1 MAFGSQELLMPAFRL
16 ATCAASIAAAL
27 CALCVP
33 TAAAAQP
40 SDPPTEAPGDPAAPV
55 VNSSLDGS
63 LFFQL
68 LVGELEL
75 RSGEAGAA
83 YQVLLDA
90 ARRSSDEG
98 LFRRAIDIA
107 LRSRAGDQALSAA
120 RAWRTA
126 VPESR
131 EAHEYIVQLLM
142 AMGRLSEVPE
152 PLRSLLELTPAAD
165 RPGVIA
171 SMPRLMARANDK
183 RLAAGVL
190 EDLLQAYRAGPVQGT
205 DARVSAIVA
214 TGRGWLNAGDSQK
227 ALALARQAQALDGTA
242 EGPALLGLEL
252 MGGTPEAESLV
263 TSYLQLQPAGHTL
276 RMAYVRRLMGAQRYA
291 DAASQLQ
298 VLTRQEPA
306 YAAAWLSLGAL
317 QLELKRPREAE
328 AALQRYVSLLPPSS
342 GPAEPPAEA
351 GKLEEGSVEASR
363 TQAYLLLAQA
373 AEQRNDYKA
382 AEAWLGKIDSPSSA
396 LTVLSRRASLLA
408 RQGKLADARQLIRKS
423 PERNED
429 DARAKL
435 LAEAQLLREMR
446 QWREAHAVLSEALKR
461 SPDNVD
467 LIYEQAMMSEKLDR
481 MAEMESLLRRVM
493 ELRPDY
499 HHAYNALGYS
509 LADRNQRLPEAREL
523 IAKALELS
531 PGDPFITDSLG
542 WVEYRL
548 GNSAE
553 ALRLLK
559 QAYQAQ
565 PDTEIAAHLGEVL
578 WAIGQRD
585 EARKVWREGRDKDAG
600 NEVLKSTL
608 ARLKVDL

>member
-1 MAFGSQELLMPAFRL
+1 MPAFRL

-27 CALCVP
+27 CALSVP
-33 TAAAAQP
+33 TFVAAQQP
-40 SDPPTEAPGDPAAPV
+40 AQPQPDEPAEAASEPAGPV
-55 VNSSLDGS
+55 VNSSLDAS

-68 LVGELEL
+68 LIGEIEL
-75 RSGEAGAA
+75 RSGEAGSA

-90 ARRSSDEG
+90 ARRSGDEG

-107 LRSRAGDQALSAA
+107 LRSRAGDQALAA
-120 RAWRTA
+120 SRAWRTA

-131 EAHEYIVQLLM
+131 EANEYIVQLLL

-152 PLRSLLELTPAAD
+152 PLRTLLQLTPAAD

-171 SMPRLMARANDK
+171 SLPRLLARANDK
-183 RLAAGVL
+183 RLAASLL
-190 EDLLQAYRAGPVQGT
+190 EDLLQPYRAGPVQGV
-205 DARVSAIVA
+205 DARVSALVA

-227 ALALARQAQALDGTA
+227 ALAFARQAQALEANA

-263 TSYLQLQPAGHTL
+263 TAYLQVQPAGHTL

-291 DAASQLQ
+291 EAVSQLQ
-298 VLTRQEPA
+298 MLTRREPS

-317 QLELKRPREAE
+317 QLELKQPREAE
-328 AALQRYVSLLPPSS
+328 AALQRYLGLLPPSA
-342 GPAEPPAEA
+342 GAEA
-351 GKLEEGSVEASR
+351 AAAESGQVEEGSVEASR

-373 AEQRNDYKA
+373 AEQRNDYKG
-382 AEAWLGKIDSPSSA
+382 AEAWLGKIDNPSSA

-408 RQGKLADARQLIRKS
+408 RQGKLADARQLIRKA
-423 PERNED
+423 PERNEE

-435 LAEAQLLREMR
+435 LAEAQLLRELR
-446 QWREAHAVLSEALKR
+446 QWREAHAVLADAVKR
-461 SPDNVD
+461 APDNVD
-467 LIYEQAMMSEKLDR
+467 VLYEQAMMSEKLDR
-481 MAEMESLLRRVM
+481 MDEMEALLRRVM
-493 ELRPDY
+493 QIKPDY

-548 GNSAE
+548 GNNAE
-553 ALRLLK
+553 ALRLLR

-578 WAIGQRD
+578 WTLGQRD

-600 NEVLKSTL
+600 NEVLRSTL

>member
-1 MAFGSQELLMPAFRL
+1 MPAFRL

-27 CALCVP
+27 CALSVP
-33 TAAAAQP
+33 TFVAAQQP
-40 SDPPTEAPGDPAAPV
+40 AQPQPDEPAEAASEPAGPV
-55 VNSSLDGS
+55 VNSSLDAS

-68 LVGELEL
+68 LIGEIEL
-75 RSGEAGAA
+75 RSGEAGSA

-90 ARRSSDEG
+90 ARRSGDEG

-107 LRSRAGDQALSAA
+107 LRSRAGDQALAA
-120 RAWRTA
+120 SRAWRTA

-131 EAHEYIVQLLM
+131 EANEYIVQLLL

-152 PLRSLLELTPAAD
+152 PLRTLLQLTPAAD

-171 SMPRLMARANDK
+171 SLPRLLARANDK
-183 RLAAGVL
+183 RLAASLL
-190 EDLLQAYRAGPVQGT
+190 EDLLQPYRAGPVQGV
-205 DARVSAIVA
+205 DARVSALVA

-227 ALALARQAQALDGTA
+227 ALAFARQAQALEANA

-263 TSYLQLQPAGHTL
+263 TAYLQVQPAGHTL

-291 DAASQLQ
+291 EAVSQLQ
-298 VLTRQEPA
+298 MLTRREPS

-317 QLELKRPREAE
+317 QLELKQPREAE
-328 AALQRYVSLLPPSS
+328 AALQRYLGLLPPSA
-342 GPAEPPAEA
+342 GAEA
-351 GKLEEGSVEASR
+351 AAAESGQVEEGSVEASR

-373 AEQRNDYKA
+373 AEQRNDYKG
-382 AEAWLGKIDSPSSA
+382 AEAWLGKIDNPSSA

-408 RQGKLADARQLIRKS
+408 RQGKLADARQLIRKA
-423 PERNED
+423 PERNEE

-435 LAEAQLLREMR
+435 LAEAQLLRELR
-446 QWREAHAVLSEALKR
+446 QWREAHAVLADAVKR
-461 SPDNVD
+461 APDNVD
-467 LIYEQAMMSEKLDR
+467 VLYEQAMMSEKLDR
-481 MAEMESLLRRVM
+481 MDEMEALLRRVVQIK
-493 ELRPDY
+493 PDY

-548 GNSAE
+548 GNNAE
-553 ALRLLK
+553 ALRLLR

-578 WAIGQRD
+578 WTLGQRD

>member
-1 MAFGSQELLMPAFRL
+1 MPAFRL

-27 CALCVP
+27 WALCVP
-33 TAAAAQP
+33 TAVTAQQTP
-40 SDPPTEAPGDPAAPV
+40 DAPTEAPGDPAAPV

-90 ARRSSDEG
+90 ARRSNDEG

-107 LRSRAGDQALSAA
+107 LRARAGDQALAAA

-171 SMPRLMARANDK
+171 SLPRLLARANDK

-227 ALALARQAQALDGTA
+227 ALGLARQAQGLDSTA

-263 TSYLQLQPAGHTL
+263 TSYLQVQPAGHTL

-291 DAASQLQ
+291 DAVSQLQ
-298 VLTRQEPA
+298 VLTRQEPG

-328 AALQRYVSLLPPSS
+328 AALQRYVNLLPPSS
-342 GPAEPPAEA
+342 GASAEPPAEG
-351 GKLEEGSVEASR
+351 GKVEEGSVEASR

-446 QWREAHAVLSEALKR
+446 QWREAHAVLADALKR

-467 LIYEQAMMSEKLDR
+467 LLYEQAMMSEKLDR
-481 MAEMESLLRRVM
+481 MTEMESLLRRVM

-578 WAIGQRD
+578 WALGQRD